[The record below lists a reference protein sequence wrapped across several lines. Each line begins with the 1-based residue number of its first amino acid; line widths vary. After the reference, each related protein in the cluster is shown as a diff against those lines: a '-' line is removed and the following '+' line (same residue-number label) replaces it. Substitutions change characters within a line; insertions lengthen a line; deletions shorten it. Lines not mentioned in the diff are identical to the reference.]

1 MEKVINK
8 ISLKQQT
15 SDFKYWQ
22 QQTPQKRLEALE
34 QIRQEYHQYK
44 YNAQPRFQRVYTIIK
59 LDNLKK
65 NKLASGRLQDLA
77 DLEKLQ
83 DE

>member
-1 MEKVINK
+1 MEKVIHK

-15 SDFKYWQ
+15 NDFKYWQ

-44 YNAQPRFQRVYTIIK
+44 YNAQPRFQRV
-59 LDNLKK
+59 
-65 NKLASGRLQDLA
+65 
-77 DLEKLQ
+77 
-83 DE
+83 

>member
-8 ISLKQQT
+8 VSLKQQT

-44 YNAQPRFQRVYTIIK
+44 YNAQPRFQRVYTIIN

>member
-15 SDFKYWQ
+15 SDFQYWQ

-34 QIRQEYHQYK
+34 QIRQEYHQHK
-44 YNAQPRFQRVYTIIK
+44 YSNPKQV
-59 LDNLKK
+59 
-65 NKLASGRLQDLA
+65 
-77 DLEKLQ
+77 E
-83 DE
+83 